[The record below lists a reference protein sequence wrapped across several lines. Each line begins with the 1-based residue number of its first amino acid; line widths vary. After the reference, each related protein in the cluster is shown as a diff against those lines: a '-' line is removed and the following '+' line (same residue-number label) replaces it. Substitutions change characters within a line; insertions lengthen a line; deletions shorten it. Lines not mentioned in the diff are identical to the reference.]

1 EIDDVSGSWPPP
13 PTDIKPEISQLSV
26 ASVEHDT
33 RGSMATI
40 RFPLD
45 VARRAPVVAPR
56 CPAPAIRVRDRV
68 AAAADL
74 RPRRERHAYRAVR
87 DTRHSAGDTLRGCGF
102 HPTGQSCEDDGCR
115 PRERC
120 DSECFHLLIRS
131 MRNCCTRGSRD

>member
-33 RGSMATI
+33 GGAMATI
-40 RFPLD
+40 GFPLD

-56 CPAPAIRVRDRV
+56 CPAPAIRVRNGV

-74 RPRRERHAYRAVR
+74 RPRRECHAYRAVR
-87 DTRHSAGDTLRGCGF
+87 DPRHSAGDTLRGRRY
-102 HPTGQSCEDDGCR
+102 HRTSQSCEGDGRR
-115 PRERC
+115 PR
-120 DSECFHLLIRS
+120 
-131 MRNCCTRGSRD
+131 